1 MGEIENQSIIIIF
14 TVIIGILSLLFRT
27 IYYYFVFCSPYI
39 LKSYSH
45 LVDDTETVNIFLQK
59 RQEYIYLVLLLF
71 ILFLLVFFSSSLYF
85 FSNKIVVAFLL
96 IFGYLAA
103 WVFID
108 TVVKDILF
116 IRINRFLRFLDVVFG
131 FMKIF
136 SFLIPLSKILGNFV
150 NLVLRIFEQDIDLSK
165 KYFAEAIVFL
175 DDFNWDDY
183 RMEIIEKF
191 LSIDDTL
198 VREIMVPRVDIVA
211 LESNKIISEIS
222 SVVMKYGYSKYP
234 VYEESIDNIIGVVF
248 LKDILKYV
256 LTNQGYI
263 RLKDIARIP
272 LIVPESKN
280 VYELLEI
287 MKQNRS
293 SIAIVVDEYGGTSG
307 IVTITDLIQELLGKI
322 HDEHD
327 KEIEEENIQKIS
339 DFEYVVNPK
348 IDIYTLEEFLGF
360 EFPDKDEREYTTL
373 SGLIYTK
380 LGRIPQEGEIINIDN
395 IVLKILE
402 IKKNRINKV
411 LIRME

>member
-1 MGEIENQSIIIIF
+1 MGEVENQSIIIVF
-14 TVIIGILSLLFRT
+14 TIIIGILSLLFRI

-45 LVDDTETVNIFLQK
+45 LVDDSETVKVFIQK
-59 RQEYIYLVLLLF
+59 RQEYIYLVLLLS
-71 ILFLLVFFSSSLYF
+71 ILSLLVFFSFSLYF
-85 FSNKIVVAFLL
+85 FGSKILVIFLL
-96 IFGYLAA
+96 IFSYLVG

-116 IRINRFLRFLDVVFG
+116 IRINKFLKFLELVFRFI
-131 FMKIF
+131 KIF
-136 SFLIPLSKILGNFV
+136 SFLIPLSNLLGNFI
-150 NLVLRIFEQDIDLSK
+150 NLFLRIFEQDIDLSK

-211 LESNKIISEIS
+211 LESNKTISEIS
-222 SVVMKYGYSKYP
+222 GMVMKYGYSKYP
-234 VYEESIDNIIGVVF
+234 VYEESIDNIIGIVF

-263 RLKDIARIP
+263 RLKDISRIP

-293 SIAIVVDEYGGTSG
+293 SIAVVVDEYGGTSG

-339 DFEYVVNPK
+339 DFEYIVNPK